1 MRGSQPQSHNISKP
15 KREVKE
21 RASSVERWGTLKGN
35 ALKVEAG
42 MSQEL
47 GTTQSNLVSAQSVK
61 RGTIGPMSVDQ

>member
-1 MRGSQPQSHNISKP
+1 MWVSKP
-15 KREVKE
+15 RSCNLSKHGREVKE
-21 RASSVERWGTLKGN
+21 LASAVERWGTLKGN

-47 GTTQSNLVSAQSVK
+47 GTTQSNLVSVQSVK